1 VAAGDKER
9 DWDKE
14 MAEVD
19 RLLKKLPNADPTLGR
34 GAGAGAGAS
43 YQPTARQPSLSTVTP
58 RGGVAPP
65 SGSGRLGTWA
75 KVALGVLVGIG
86 VAPGVWPY
94 SHGCGLR
101 LIFYLL
107 GVTTVVAAGL
117 WASLSSWKRRL
128 GVAHVIAQA
137 LVVWGVLLMTWEIVP
152 RVGARAAAF
161 WLCPDV
167 TPPPR

>member
-1 VAAGDKER
+1 MADREKER

-19 RLLKKLPNADPTLGR
+19 RLLKKLPDADPTLGGEPTLR
-34 GAGAGAGAS
+34 RPAVSPASAASAGA
-43 YQPTARQPSLSTVTP
+43 TP
-58 RGGVAPP
+58 
-65 SGSGRLGTWA
+65 GSREWLGTWA
-75 KVALGVLVGIG
+75 KVGLGVLVGIG

-117 WASLSSWKRRL
+117 WASVASWRRRL
-128 GVAHVIAQA
+128 GFAHVVSQVLI
-137 LVVWGVLLMTWEIVP
+137 VWGILLLTREVLP
-152 RVGARAAAF
+152 RIGSADAAAL

-167 TPPPR
+167 QPHR

>member
-1 VAAGDKER
+1 MAPGDKER

-34 GAGAGAGAS
+34 AD
-43 YQPTARQPSLSTVTP
+43 PTARQPSLSTVTP

-65 SGSGRLGTWA
+65 SGGGRLATWA

-94 SHGCGLR
+94 THGCGLH
-101 LIFYLL
+101 LIFYLA
-107 GVTTVVAAGL
+107 GVTTVIAAGL
-117 WASLSSWKRRL
+117 WSSIASWKRRL
-128 GVAHVIAQA
+128 GAAHVISQV
-137 LVVWGVLLMTWEIVP
+137 LIIWGILLLTGEVLP
-152 RVGARAAAF
+152 RVGARATAV
-161 WLCPDV
+161 WICPDV
-167 TPPPR
+167 TPTPR

>member
-1 VAAGDKER
+1 MAPGDKER

-34 GAGAGAGAS
+34 GAGFE
-43 YQPTARQPSLSTVTP
+43 PTAKKPSLSTVTP

-94 SHGCGLR
+94 THGCGLH
-101 LIFYLL
+101 LIFYLAGL
-107 GVTTVVAAGL
+107 TTVIAAGL
-117 WASLSSWKRRL
+117 WSSISSWKRRL
-128 GVAHVIAQA
+128 GAAHVISQV
-137 LVVWGVLLMTWEIVP
+137 LIIWGILLLTREVLP
-152 RVGARAAAF
+152 RVGARATAV
-161 WLCPDV
+161 WICPDV
-167 TPPPR
+167 TPTPR

>member
-1 VAAGDKER
+1 MAPGDKER

-34 GAGAGAGAS
+34 GAG
-43 YQPTARQPSLSTVTP
+43 YEPTAKKPSLSTVTP

-107 GVTTVVAAGL
+107 GVTTVVAAGV

-128 GVAHVIAQA
+128 GAAHVLSQGLII
-137 LVVWGVLLMTWEIVP
+137 WGILLLTREVLP
-152 RVGARAAAF
+152 RVGANAAAV

-167 TPPPR
+167 SPPTLAPKR

>member
-1 VAAGDKER
+1 MAGSDKER

-34 GAGAGAGAS
+34 AAS
-43 YQPTARQPSLSTVTP
+43 YDPTGKKPSLSTVTP

-65 SGSGRLGTWA
+65 SGGGRLGTWA

-107 GVTTVVAAGL
+107 GVTTVVAAGV

-128 GVAHVIAQA
+128 GVAHVIAQV
-137 LVVWGVLLMTWEIVP
+137 LIVWGILLMTWEVVP
-152 RVGARAAAF
+152 RVGSHAAAL
-161 WLCPDV
+161 WLCPDA
-167 TPPPR
+167 PPPSR

>member
-1 VAAGDKER
+1 VAAGEKER

-34 GAGAGAGAS
+34 GAGAG

-65 SGSGRLGTWA
+65 SGGGRLGTWA

-86 VAPGVWPY
+86 VAPGIWPY

-107 GVTTVVAAGL
+107 GATTVVATGL

-128 GVAHVIAQA
+128 GAAHVIALA
-137 LVVWGVLLMTWEIVP
+137 LIIWGVLLLTGEILP
-152 RVGARAAAF
+152 RVGANPTAI

-167 TPPPR
+167 STRTR